1 MDLNEMLH
9 AHQVAVMKAS
19 AAGDDRGRDDH
30 FARVAEYA
38 EQIRRLRGVAMTS
51 APQKGTP
58 ATGVHVSSPQ
68 VTGIVPSRA
77 DGPPDIIYGTY
88 ASETSASSSNAQ
100 DNAWEN
106 EGGAVIP
113 PERDD
118 PPEAGPAEPELPAGV
133 TTRLVRHYTV
143 GPYVYTDL
151 DLALAEHMRRLS
163 DAGEDGEA

>member
-30 FARVAEYA
+30 FAKVAEYA
-38 EQIRRLRGVAMTS
+38 EQIRRMRGVAMTS
-51 APQKGTP
+51 GPKPGAP
-58 ATGVHVSSPQ
+58 
-68 VTGIVPSRA
+68 VTLTVPVRP

-88 ASETSASSSNAQ
+88 ASGTSQSSSPAQ

-113 PERDD
+113 PARDD
-118 PPEAGPAEPELPAGV
+118 PPEAGPTEPALPAGV

-151 DLALAEHMRRLS
+151 DLALAEHMRQLS
-163 DAGEDGEA
+163 DAGDNGSA